1 MSLELEK
8 FNPTIAELNQ
18 LVETSQRVSLPDL
31 SDTEQL
37 KVVKSN
43 RIYLRDARV
52 AITKRGKELR
62 QEAVDFQKAVI
73 EKEKELVAIIEPE
86 ELRLKDLEEKAAEF
100 AEMEKRKE
108 LLPIRR
114 GRLAELLYTGTDED
128 ILRMD
133 DKEFEAKYNELV
145 AAKNEAGRILL
156 EERERTVREAEE
168 KITRENEMRA
178 REERAR
184 QEERER
190 AEQREKERIEREA
203 RAKRE
208 AEERADREKLE
219 AQTKEREERERLEKE
234 GKYKMWLATNGWTE
248 ETKSDFI
255 IEKVGNKIRLCKILA
270 IYTIE

>member
-8 FNPTIAELNQ
+8 FNPTIAELSELAAKVRNI
-18 LVETSQRVSLPDL
+18 TL
-31 SDTEQL
+31 SDLTDKEQL
-37 KVVKSN
+37 KIVKAG
-43 RIYLRDARV
+43 RIELRDARV
-52 AITKRGKELR
+52 AIVKRGKELR
-62 QEAVDFQKAVI
+62 QEALDFQRLVI
-73 EKEKELVAIIEPE
+73 DREKELVAIIEPE
-86 ELRLKDLEEKAAEF
+86 ELRLKELEEKVVEF
-100 AEMEKRKE
+100 AEVEKRKE

-114 GRLAELLYTGTDED
+114 SRLAELLYTGTDED

-145 AAKNEAGRILL
+145 ATKHEAERILL
-156 EERERTVREAEE
+156 EQRERAVREAEE
-168 KITRENEMRA
+168 KIVRENEMRA

-190 AEQREKERIEREA
+190 AEQREKERVEREA
-203 RAKRE
+203 REKRE
-208 AEERADREKLE
+208 AEERAEREKLE
-219 AQTKEREERERLEKE
+219 AEHREREERARLEKE
-234 GKYKMWLATNGWTE
+234 EKYQSWLKDNGYTE